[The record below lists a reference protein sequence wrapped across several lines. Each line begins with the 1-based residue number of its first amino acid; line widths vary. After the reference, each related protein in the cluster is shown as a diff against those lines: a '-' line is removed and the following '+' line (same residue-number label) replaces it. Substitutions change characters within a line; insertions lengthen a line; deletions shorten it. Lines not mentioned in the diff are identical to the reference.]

1 MFLLMW
7 VKIITYLS
15 VFKSTRYLIKM
26 IMEIIADISTFLI
39 ILGIAM
45 MAYAQIMWSLDQLDV
60 SDEVVRNSYVLAFG
74 ELGDFQD
81 FGTVKF
87 FIFVLFTFFIPLLLM
102 NMLIAIMSD
111 AYERVQANSAAADV
125 RSLADM
131 ELEYEEV
138 VHFF

>member
-1 MFLLMW
+1 MW

>member
-1 MFLLMW
+1 
-7 VKIITYLS
+7 
-15 VFKSTRYLIKM
+15 M

-81 FGTVKF
+81 FSSVKF

-111 AYERVQANSAAADV
+111 AYERVQANSAAADA

-131 ELEYEEV
+131 ELEYEELIY
-138 VHFF
+138 FFQTRFGTAKIDNLYSYIFFTKSS